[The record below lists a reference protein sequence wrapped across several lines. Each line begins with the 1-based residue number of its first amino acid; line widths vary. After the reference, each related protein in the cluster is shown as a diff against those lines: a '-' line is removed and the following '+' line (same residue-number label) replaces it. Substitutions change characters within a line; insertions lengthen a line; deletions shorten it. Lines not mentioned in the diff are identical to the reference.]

1 MGHDVARIC
10 LSDLAACSTCINA
23 SVTRPD
29 SASNELY
36 ISPFNAAT
44 RRPVTSVPRVRP
56 VTRGKRILRSTGLP
70 PAENRLLVV
79 SISRPL
85 QKRLFINF
93 VNGRRA
99 ILSTPDTCRPSTF
112 DLASPLTFRKV
123 WFDYLALFFAPL
135 CFTTTRYVASIEVVS
150 RSTDGV
156 RSCNMPQ
163 VEKPILLTDIVSFIV
178 AVIYWK
184 CYTWPHFAFSCYF
197 NFHGPRSGI

>member
-1 MGHDVARIC
+1 MGHDVARIR

-85 QKRLFINF
+85 EKRLFINF

-123 WFDYLALFFAPL
+123 
-135 CFTTTRYVASIEVVS
+135 
-150 RSTDGV
+150 
-156 RSCNMPQ
+156 
-163 VEKPILLTDIVSFIV
+163 
-178 AVIYWK
+178 
-184 CYTWPHFAFSCYF
+184 
-197 NFHGPRSGI
+197 

>member
-1 MGHDVARIC
+1 MLRRVVRLPVSHEFAPLREG
-10 LSDLAACSTCINA
+10 
-23 SVTRPD
+23 
-29 SASNELY
+29 NEY
-36 ISPFNAAT
+36 CA
-44 RRPVTSVPRVRP
+44 VRAY
-56 VTRGKRILRSTGLP
+56 P

-85 QKRLFINF
+85 EKRLFINF

-123 WFDYLALFFAPL
+123 RFDYLALFFAPL

-156 RSCNMPQ
+156 RFCNISQ

-178 AVIYWK
+178 AVIY
-184 CYTWPHFAFSCYF
+184 
-197 NFHGPRSGI
+197 